1 MLKRLE
7 AWLNPYMRYL
17 EWAALAL
24 VFAAGYKT
32 CDILNDAAK
41 TRQVERVVE
50 VIPQIIEK
58 TRNINKAIYEAND
71 PCGNSPIPPAVLNEL
86 RKQ

>member
-1 MLKRLE
+1 MIKTFLT
-7 AWLNPYMRYL
+7 PYMRYL
-17 EWAALAL
+17 EWAVLAIS
-24 VFAAGYKT
+24 FYAGHYVT
-32 CDILNDAAK
+32 VIWYDARRTA
-41 TRQVERVVE
+41 QIERVVE

-71 PCGNSPIPPAVLNEL
+71 KCGNSPIPPAVLNEL